1 MTALLIFPLVLLMW
15 LKSFTDVVD
24 FLELR
29 KLFIQFYPC
38 VNEFDYFV
46 KDLEESADLLVDESF
61 RLRKKILWT

>member
-61 RLRKKILWT
+61 RSRKKILWT

>member
-29 KLFIQFYPC
+29 KLFIQLYPC